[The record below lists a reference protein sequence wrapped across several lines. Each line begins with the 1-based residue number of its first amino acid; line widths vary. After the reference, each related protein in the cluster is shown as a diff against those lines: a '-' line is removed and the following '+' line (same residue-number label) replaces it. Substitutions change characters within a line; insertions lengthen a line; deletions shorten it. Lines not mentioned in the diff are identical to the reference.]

1 MGVWHKVA
9 MPSELA
15 PHNPMHNTTSHA
27 ITIPFDAAPSA
38 LVCSLL
44 TWCALQINTQ
54 QLGLVETLL
63 PHEEAV
69 RQAHATPAHH
79 TAECP
84 RLCAPALEA
93 GCLHWL
99 AASTAWQS

>member
-1 MGVWHKVA
+1 MGVWHIVA

-15 PHNPMHNTTSHA
+15 PHNPMQSTTSHA
-27 ITIPFDAAPSA
+27 ITIPFDAALSA
-38 LVCSLL
+38 LLRSLL

-69 RQAHATPAHH
+69 RASTRHTSTPHCRVPA
-79 TAECP
+79 P
-84 RLCAPALEA
+84 LCAGA
-93 GCLHWL
+93 
-99 AASTAWQS
+99 